1 MPGRDVKHRDVYMK
15 VAFIACL
22 GLLII
27 VLGNPGFARTA
38 EQVPS
43 PAESGFYAP
52 YKIINVF
59 LRAVNRG
66 ELIIFNQ
73 ILDESMLIP
82 LRVEYIYE
90 LDSKNQSV
98 KVYSELMQ
106 PLPVPSGQTLIF
118 HGVSAVLNA
127 KGHIIE
133 VEAHVWPV
141 D

>member
-1 MPGRDVKHRDVYMK
+1 MK

-22 GLLII
+22 GFLII
-27 VLGNPGFARTA
+27 MLGDAGFARTT
-38 EQVPS
+38 EQVPR

-66 ELIIFNQ
+66 ELIIFDQ

-90 LDSKNQSV
+90 LDSNNQSV

-106 PLPVPSGQTLIF
+106 PLPLPVPSGQTLIF

-133 VEAHVWPV
+133 VEAHVWPRE
-141 D
+141 